1 MLRVQGAMR
10 EAYTIES
17 EQKKETSEMDL
28 KPLRY
33 NPSLKCDPELEA
45 MRPERLSKHTPIQT
59 SDWKRYLI
67 KTPSSYEGSF
77 AEADIQQFRP
87 DPTPSV
93 MADPWY
99 VSQLPS
105 YGGDNITAIKMRNR
119 RFQQSCAMEGANL
132 GMRPQP
138 MMMMGGPEDAMAV
151 ASMAYTD
158 LQRQVNMLQTTPS
171 APIPPPRLNFEEDS
185 LTVDMLPAPRKV
197 IKAET
202 KEVVAAPLPASS
214 RGVGLGDQIA
224 IRSYVLGKTL

>member
-1 MLRVQGAMR
+1 MRVQGAMR
-10 EAYTIES
+10 DAYTIES
-17 EQKKETSEMDL
+17 DQKKETSDLDL

-33 NPSLKCDPELEA
+33 NPGLKCDPELEA
-45 MRPERLSKHTPIQT
+45 MRPERLSKHTPIQS

-105 YGGDNITAIKMRNR
+105 YGGDNIAAIKMRNR
-119 RFQQSCAMEGANL
+119 RFQQSCAMEGASL
-132 GMRPQP
+132 GVRPQP
-138 MMMMGGPEDAMAV
+138 MAMMGPEDAMAV
-151 ASMAYTD
+151 ASLAYTD
-158 LQRQVNMLQTTPS
+158 LQRQVNMLQTIPS

-185 LTVDMLPAPRKV
+185 LTVDMLPAPRRV
-197 IKAET
+197 VRAET
-202 KEVVAAPLPASS
+202 KEAVPAPLPVSA

>member
-1 MLRVQGAMR
+1 LRVQGAMR

-17 EQKKETSEMDL
+17 DQKKETNESDL

-33 NPSLKCDPELEA
+33 NPGLKCDPELEA
-45 MRPERLSKHTPIQT
+45 MRPERLSKHTPIQCQ
-59 SDWKRYLI
+59 DWKRYLI
-67 KTPSSYEGSF
+67 KTPSSFEGSF
-77 AEADIQQFRP
+77 AEADLQQFRP
-87 DPTPSV
+87 DPVPSV

-99 VSQLPS
+99 VAQLPS
-105 YGGDNITAIKMRNR
+105 QTCYGGDNITAIKMRNR
-119 RFQQSCAMEGANL
+119 RFQQSCAMEGASL

-138 MMMMGGPEDAMAV
+138 MMAGPEDAMAV

-158 LQRQVNMLQTTPS
+158 LQRQVNMLQTVPS
-171 APIPPPRLNFEEDS
+171 APMPPPRLNFEEDS

-197 IKAET
+197 VRTET
-202 KEVVAAPLPASS
+202 KETVATPLPSSS